1 MPDALYECT
10 GRCILAF
17 RMRTSVPCFRIT
29 RVISF
34 RGRKIPIEAECS
46 ACSDERFKVGYD
58 KREQFHEPS
67 ADANLHSLKLQF
79 EAHVKLAHSS
89 RE

>member
-1 MPDALYECT
+1 
-10 GRCILAF
+10 
-17 RMRTSVPCFRIT
+17 MRTSVPCFRVT
-29 RVISF
+29 RAISF

-46 ACSDERFKVGYD
+46 ACSDERFKVRYD
-58 KREQFHEPS
+58 KREHFHEPN

-89 RE
+89 WK